1 MMPCDET
8 RDLLSEY
15 LEKALLDDET
25 QAVDAHLEGCAN
37 CRLELDQL
45 RGVVALLHAVP
56 REPLPENLQAR
67 IHDAL
72 AALPNQPFVTPVP
85 WWRRFNLASA
95 AVGAAVAVAAIVIWQ
110 MQPSSLPRIETAAVQ
125 ENTNV
130 AVNIGFDVASNV
142 DDVIFQVDLP
152 DGLKFVDGNSQ
163 PMQAQSVSWKGSLK
177 KGNTVIPIV
186 VRGVRPGRWDITAYV
201 RKGAMVRKTTIEV
214 PVQAS

>member
-1 MMPCDET
+1 MMPCE
-8 RDLLSEY
+8 RAQDLLSEY
-15 LEKALLDDET
+15 LEEALLDDE
-25 QAVDAHLEGCAN
+25 AKSVDAHLAGCAA
-37 CRLELDQL
+37 CRQRLEQL
-45 RGVVALLHAVP
+45 RGVVALLRAVP
-56 REPLPENLQAR
+56 REPLPEDLQAR

-72 AALPNQPFVTPVP
+72 AALPDTSFNTPVP
-85 WWRRFNLASA
+85 WWKRFNLASA
-95 AVGAAVAVAAIVIWQ
+95 ATGAAVAAAALVIWQ
-110 MQPSSLPRIETAAVQ
+110 MQSSSLPRIETAAVQ

-201 RKGAMVRKTTIEV
+201 RKGAMMRKTTIEV
-214 PVQAS
+214 PVSAS